1 VEAGKVAMR
10 YSFKRGSGPNYIF
23 RASALQQSPC
33 FSVKPWEPGAEG
45 PQLSTLPLFLGS
57 VGGLHG
63 GCDGI
68 RNARLDALLDAGGRA
83 VGDSFSVV
91 ACMYKVL

>member
-1 VEAGKVAMR
+1 MR
-10 YSFKRGSGPNYIF
+10 HSFKRGSGPIISPNYTF
-23 RASALQQSPC
+23 QPC
-33 FSVKPWEPGAEG
+33 SSRLVSVLSLRNGAPKGLCFLLYPSFSGCRR
-45 PQLSTLPLFLGS
+45 
-57 VGGLHG
+57 G

-68 RNARLDALLDAGGRA
+68 RNARMDALLDAGGRA